1 VSASS
6 AASLLMP
13 VRSAASSKSHTR
25 SGSALALTGLRWAGG
40 IGLGVGRSSVG
51 FAPGSVSTTRKSV
64 LSLNCEH
71 TRNPVVS
78 QQFSSREGQD
88 GRLEQQL
95 QRRAD
100 PALIVVLQL
109 ATILV
114 LLQRAHRCAPSALPK
129 CSFDPLASQR
139 ANGVP
144 LQIFADQ
151 AADNLRRIVGNQVG
165 IRDISI
171 SRLDYDDST
180 KSKINQ
186 LNAERANTATAEQA
200 VKTAEQNR
208 KTNEIHANQPP
219 QTGRCQSRT
228 ALRSPSR
235 RA

>member
-1 VSASS
+1 
-6 AASLLMP
+6 M
-13 VRSAASSKSHTR
+13 TR
-25 SGSALALTGLRWAGG
+25 SIPDSRHSATSSLR
-40 IGLGVGRSSVG
+40 
-51 FAPGSVSTTRKSV
+51 
-64 LSLNCEH
+64 
-71 TRNPVVS
+71 
-78 QQFSSREGQD
+78 
-88 GRLEQQL
+88 
-95 QRRAD
+95 
-100 PALIVVLQL
+100 
-109 ATILV
+109 
-114 LLQRAHRCAPSALPK
+114 PSAR
-129 CSFDPLASQR
+129 QR

-151 AADNLRRIVGNQVG
+151 AADNLRRIVGNQVE
-165 IRDISI
+165 ILDISI

-208 KTNEIHANQPP
+208 KANEILANQPP